1 MATIKIGR
9 EKKKKTN
16 LWQWW
21 YKKYSLKKNN
31 RKGLKRTPENKLI
44 ESGQEL
50 ATGYKQHSGKFGHW
64 GQVFARHLWA
74 HRTHSFQVISLLLF
88 FIFKLDSCHACN
100 GLQIITSSYKLHAAH
115 LKWSSEHHEMSI
127 SFYSNI
133 LAGSSPHKSKFV
145 LALFHL
151 TAAPKSPSAP
161 QKRNTDIQIA
171 TAKDSAEALN
181 VEWWS
186 HGVLQFYI
194 IIFLPLSSKE
204 KNPSWKHFSSG
215 GK

>member
-1 MATIKIGR
+1 MATIKIGK
-9 EKKKKTN
+9 EKKKKT
-16 LWQWW
+16 
-21 YKKYSLKKNN
+21 KKSMAMMIQKVLFKKNN
-31 RKGLKRTPENKLI
+31 RKGLKRAPENKLI

-50 ATGYKQHSGKFGHW
+50 ATGYKHLSGKFGHW

-74 HRTHSFQVISLLLF
+74 HRTHSFQVFSLLLF

-127 SFYSNI
+127 SYYSNI

-181 VEWWS
+181 VE
-186 HGVLQFYI
+186 
-194 IIFLPLSSKE
+194 
-204 KNPSWKHFSSG
+204 
-215 GK
+215 